1 MKFWF
6 ARASSHSDT
15 YVEVAQFGD
24 GKAARRAVR
33 ALTAYIEN
41 VDRENTTDWGKDDA
55 SCNAVGDRLYFS
67 VYTAGSGLDEVESL
81 IEKQGGKVVASG
93 TYLHSISFTITK
105 ANWNEVRAAIMVVNL
120 LHNRVLDL
128 GSYMDGKVRKRRE
141 DGRCVCTL
149 EAITDYYDEDS
160 NQVREES
167 LDELTRLGVDV
178 SVDSL

>member
-15 YVEVAQFGD
+15 YVEVAQFDD
-24 GKAARRAVR
+24 GTAARRAVR
-33 ALTAYIEN
+33 ALKAFIES
-41 VDRENTTDWGKDDA
+41 VDRDNTTDWGKEDA

-105 ANWNEVRAAIMVVNL
+105 PSWNEVKAAVMVVNL
-120 LHNRVLDL
+120 LHNRVLDR
-128 GSYMDGKVRKRRE
+128 GSYMDGKVRKSTE
-141 DGRCVCTL
+141 EGKCVWTL
-149 EAITDYYDEDS
+149 DAITDYYDEDS

-167 LDELTRLGVDV
+167 LDELMRLGVGV